1 MDWFVKAFLKSSL
14 VWFGT
19 GITLGLAMAVYPPLV
34 VYRTAHLHLNL
45 LGFVGQMIYGVSLH
59 VVPRFFGHPLVHPR
73 LAGAQFWLAQ
83 AGLVLLA
90 GGFALR
96 VPGIAGANASIAA
109 GAVLSAA
116 AAFCYIVN
124 IWRTIDASTMRPLSR
139 GRPVPLAH
147 QPQAD

>member
-1 MDWFVKAFLKSSL
+1 MDWFVRAFLKAGL
-14 VWFGT
+14 AWFAAGAA
-19 GITLGLAMAVYPPLV
+19 LGLAMAIHPPLA
-34 VYRTAHLHLNL
+34 VYRTAHLHINL

-73 LAGAQFWLAQ
+73 LAALQFWLAQ
-83 AGLVLLA
+83 PGLALLA

-96 VPGIAGANASIAA
+96 VRGVALAEPAIMA

-116 AAFCYIVN
+116 SAGFYIVN
-124 IWRTIDASTMRPLSR
+124 LWATINASVMKPLSQAKKL
-139 GRPVPLAH
+139 PLAH